1 MRGLFLIYEDIMNDS
16 IGINKKIL
24 SQIEN
29 FRENGMD
36 VQSYLLQRKI
46 PKLYKILYRLPF
58 TNLTPVWK
66 FDDVFTQVD
75 FIYFRRPFCM
85 SSNMRKVLKKIKQIK
100 PDVKI
105 ILEIPTYP
113 YDMEILDRY
122 VNIPLFIKDCFN
134 RKRLSGIVD
143 KIATLTNDKEI
154 WGIKTIKIRNG
165 IDLSKHKIREYTDE
179 KIVIHIIVVA
189 VFAPWHGY
197 ERLIIGM
204 ENYVKTNPKRKII
217 VHMVGEG
224 SELPYYKKLV
234 DKKHLGE
241 YFIFYGFLHSEM
253 LADVYNK
260 CDLAVTSLGCY
271 KMGLELLAALKSR
284 EYLAKGMPIISGCRL
299 DVFEDEKDYEFLLN
313 FPNNPSP
320 IDMYQVVN
328 FYDRVYGNR
337 SKKEVVSSIRKFAE
351 QKVGMREAMKEIVR
365 YLKE

>member
-1 MRGLFLIYEDIMNDS
+1 MKGLFLIYGNIEDDS
-16 IGINKKIL
+16 IGINKKIV
-24 SQIEN
+24 SQIKN
-29 FRENGMD
+29 FREEGMD
-36 VQSYLLQRKI
+36 INPYLLQNNI
-46 PKLYKILYRLPF
+46 PKMYKILYRLPF
-58 TNLTPVWK
+58 TNLTPVWR
-66 FDDVFTQVD
+66 FDDVFSKVD

-85 SSNMRKVLKKIKQIK
+85 TTSMRKVLKEIKQKK
-100 PDVKI
+100 PNIKI

-113 YDMEILDRY
+113 YDMEILNRH
-122 VNIPLFIKDCFN
+122 VNIPLFIKDCYN

-143 KIATLTNDKEI
+143 RIAILTNDKEI
-154 WGIKTIKIRNG
+154 WGIKTIKIKNG
-165 IDLSKHKIREYTDE
+165 IDLSKYKVKEYTNE
-179 KIVIHIIVVA
+179 KNIIHIIVVA
-189 VFAPWHGY
+189 VFALWHGY

-204 ENYVKTNPKRKII
+204 ENYIKTSPERKII
-217 VHMVGEG
+217 VHMVGG
-224 SELPYYKKLV
+224 GDELTYYKKLV

-253 LADVYNK
+253 LADVYHK

-271 KMGLELLAALKSR
+271 KIGIELLAALKSR

-313 FPNNPSP
+313 FPNDPSP
-320 IDMYQVVN
+320 IDMYQVVD